1 MGPRQGF
8 GLTLQCRVS
17 VGVHGKLDG
26 AAPREGPRHS
36 GMDASLHEVSQLGC
50 PAKSGKPA
58 YLPDESP
65 YSIPAAVKPWRST
78 SAVWSNEGTL

>member
-17 VGVHGKLDG
+17 AGIHGKLDG
-26 AAPREGPRHS
+26 GAPSEGPRHS

-50 PAKSGKPA
+50 AAKSGKSA

-65 YSIPAAVKPWRST
+65 YSIPAAVKPSRST
-78 SAVWSNEGTL
+78 SAVRSNEETL